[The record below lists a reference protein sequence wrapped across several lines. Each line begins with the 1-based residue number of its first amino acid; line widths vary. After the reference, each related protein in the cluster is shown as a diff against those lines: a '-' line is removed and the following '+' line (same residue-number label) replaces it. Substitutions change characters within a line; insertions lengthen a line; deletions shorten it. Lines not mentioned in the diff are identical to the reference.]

1 MSLIG
6 ALQTAK
12 TSLAAAQA
20 GVQTAGNNISNAN
33 TAGYTRQTVRISAN
47 RSEQISSGVSIGT
60 GATLTSIDRQVS
72 QALQDSLRTATSD
85 DSRAQTYSSYLSRL
99 ESTFNAV
106 GSNDLGDRM
115 TNFFNQVSTLANNP
129 SDSAQGAVVVQTAS
143 SLASYIKDL
152 RSRTLTIRSDVE
164 TQISQL
170 ADQANTYLDTIA
182 SLNVKIATSL
192 GAGGNANDLMDQRDQ
207 ALNSLSELM
216 DVNVIDQ
223 GNGMVNVLSGSTV
236 LVQGSQSR
244 GLTTTLETADNGEYT
259 VTRLVTRDKGDSVSV
274 TGGEIAALTQ
284 FRDNDIESA
293 LSMLNNTASSLIN
306 TVNGIS
312 SLGQGVENFSTVTST
327 EAVNSNTTALN
338 ALTTLNGKTV
348 LPSTPKNGSFVISE
362 VNSTTGEV
370 TSRTIDINF
379 DGTAPTTLT
388 SLAASLTSGNIK
400 ATANADGTLTIES
413 TDSNTTFSFSDD
425 TSGVLA
431 ALGINTIFTGKD
443 ASNIGINQ
451 TVVSNPSLLATGRNN
466 VSGDNTNAQA
476 LVTAYTAANSSL
488 GGVSLQDFYNNYVG
502 TLATTTA
509 MAKDDASATSSI
521 LTTVQNQREAYSGVS
536 TDEETINLMNYQ
548 RMYQGTARY
557 LNVVNELMDT
567 VMNLV
572 S

>member
-338 ALTTLNGKTV
+338 ALTTLNGKAV